1 MLSYARRRP
10 PKHNPRK
17 DPEKLEFVARRP
29 CLVGRTDPEGCSGR
43 ITVHHVRLLGGK
55 RDDRRTVPLC
65 QGHHQDGP
73 RAYHTLGRR
82 FAVVHNIDLL
92 AEADALQER
101 YLLERAA

>member
-1 MLSYARRRP
+1 MKAAHRRP

-29 CLVGRTDPEGCSGR
+29 CLVNRSDPEGCSGR
-43 ITVHHVRLLGGK
+43 VTIHHVRVLGGK

-82 FAVVHNIDLL
+82 FAVVHNIDLP
-92 AEADALQER
+92 AEADRIHQQ
-101 YLLERAA
+101 YLMERAA